1 MSCGQR
7 GAYCHISCGWLWSL
21 SDIRYSCVHMVVC
34 MEVLNSLASAL
45 VWFSNVFSI
54 SCAFCW
60 HVCVCACVCVE
71 VCVYGYKFPSGPRLY
86 RSCHITGTD
95 DLQWRSE
102 RGCVHVMD
110 HCSRTRRCRFPLF
123 CFSFALRASWSEVV
137 LRRFS
142 TRTLGALKL
151 DIPACFY
158 VCFLTFGD
166 RYSLHFYITA

>member
-1 MSCGQR
+1 MVR
-7 GAYCHISCGWLWSL
+7 EELIVISAVDDFDHYLIY
-21 SDIRYSCVHMVVC
+21 DIRVCTWLCVWRCWILWHPPWFDFQMF
-34 MEVLNSLASAL
+34 SPFHAHSAGM
-45 VWFSNVFSI
+45 
-54 SCAFCW
+54 
-60 HVCVCACVCVE
+60 CVSVCVE

-102 RGCVHVMD
+102 RGCMHVMD